1 MEINLKPY
9 EDSILKKLQKTQKK
23 VFYNGWTI
31 NKTLEGGYNSFE
43 VFNLNISGQ
52 RNNKVRIQEIS
63 KYVTLENTKIID
75 FGCNTGGLM
84 FHIKNPKFVLGV
96 DFDKHSIKACNYIHK
111 LLIKEDSSL
120 KDKYKFLCKDLNNV
134 NYNFID
140 NYIPNK
146 ADIIFLMSLGSWI
159 NNWRN
164 LYEYSLTKGKQ
175 IILEVNNAKEG
186 KEQLDFFYENNKKI
200 QKIID
205 NSKDDTTGNNKRS
218 TYLIK

>member
-1 MEINLKPY
+1 MVK
-9 EDSILKKLQKTQKK
+9 
-23 VFYNGWTI
+23 
-31 NKTLEGGYNSFE
+31 NSF
-43 VFNLNISGQ
+43 LCS
-52 RNNKVRIQEIS
+52 
-63 KYVTLENTKIID
+63 
-75 FGCNTGGLM
+75 CC
-84 FHIKNPKFVLGV
+84 H
-96 DFDKHSIKACNYIHK
+96 
-111 LLIKEDSSL
+111 L

-186 KEQLDFFYENNKKI
+186 KEQLERVISHYPKDIELRFLRFCVQDGTPAILDYKLNMDEDSQFIKNNISTSSEELQQFIIPIFKI
-200 QKIID
+200 LND
-205 NSKDDTTGNNKRS
+205 GRTSYTSR
-218 TYLIK
+218 